1 MGFCWESGYY
11 YYEEEDEIDVFNIY
25 EHRDVIIHYYAEMK
39 EEEIICSLII
49 EGAVKL
55 MVCLSYALWREGG

>member
-25 EHRDVIIHYYAEMK
+25 EHRDVIIHYYVEKK
-39 EEEIICSLII
+39 EEEIICSLLK
-49 EGAVKL
+49 EL
-55 MVCLSYALWREGG
+55 LS